1 MPARHCILGCHNF
14 HREVDAAIAA
24 EGWTDVSAVAFPAR
38 CGRPP
43 LSWDE
48 LRALLPDDCGQL
60 AVFGRA
66 CLQGLGDPPA
76 GFPPIRLMPQQQCFN
91 IVADPCLVNEAIGEG
106 GYLLTPAWLAN
117 WRERIADMGFTPET
131 AGGFFQDFSRKLVL
145 LDTGIDVE
153 AKARLAELAG
163 VVGLPAKR
171 IAVGLDRIRTL
182 LKTVVLDG
190 RLDQERRLRA
200 DAERHYKRELADRVS
215 AMDLL
220 AQLAKAREE
229 AEAIAAIE
237 DVFRMLFA
245 PDAWHYL
252 QVEQEQPLADPRVP
266 DEVFAALGELR
277 SPWAWTPSGKGFML
291 RIAHGER
298 CLGLIAVDGFA
309 FPEHRERYLN
319 LALAISGVC
328 ALAIDN
334 ARTHKRLVEAERMA
348 SLAVLVAGVAH
359 EINTPVGVGL
369 AAASILEKQS
379 ASIALRFSE
388 RHMTQSDLSSYLSAA
403 QEEAGLIRSNL
414 ERIGTLIDAFR
425 QVAVQGRLPEKR
437 RFRVGAMFR
446 DILATQGEQ
455 LAARNVEVALDCDDS
470 LEIESVA
477 ADWASILSN
486 LVANSL
492 QHGFRNRDRGRI
504 AIDVAA
510 TATQLRI
517 DYADDGG
524 GMKATARARI
534 FDPFF
539 TTDMQNGMGL
549 GMHLVYNL
557 VTHRFGGSITC
568 TSEPDKG
575 AQFHIEVPL

>member
-14 HREVDAAIAA
+14 HREVDAAIVA

-43 LSWDE
+43 VSWDE
-48 LRALLPDDCGQL
+48 LRALLPDDCAQMV
-60 AVFGRA
+60 VFGRA
-66 CLQGLGDPPA
+66 CLQGLGAPPA
-76 GFPPIRLMPQQQCFN
+76 GFPPVRLMPQQQCFN

-106 GYLLTPAWLAN
+106 GYLLTPGWLAN
-117 WRERIADMGFTPET
+117 WRERITEMGFTPET

-145 LDTGIDVE
+145 LDTGIDAE
-153 AKARLAELAG
+153 AKAQLAELAG

-171 IAVGLDRIRTL
+171 IAVGLDRVRLL
-182 LKTVVLDG
+182 LKSAVLDG
-190 RLDQERRLRA
+190 RLDQERRERVA
-200 DAERHYKRELADRVS
+200 AERDHKRELADRVS
-215 AMDLL
+215 ALDLL
-220 AQLAKAREE
+220 GQLARAREE

-245 PDAWHYL
+245 PESWHYL
-252 QVEQEQPLADPRVP
+252 RVEQELPLADPRVP
-266 DEVFAALGELR
+266 DDVFAALGELR
-277 SPWAWTPSGKGFML
+277 SPWAWTPSGRGFML

-298 CLGLIAVDGFA
+298 GLGLIAVDGLA
-309 FPEHRERYLN
+309 FPEQRERYLN

-379 ASIALRFSE
+379 ASLAQRFSE
-388 RHMTQSDLSSYLSAA
+388 RHMTQSDLTSYLNSA
-403 QEEAGLIRSNL
+403 QEEAGLIRANL

-425 QVAVQGRLPEKR
+425 QVAVQGRLPERR
-437 RFRVGAMFR
+437 RFRVGALFR

-455 LAARNVEVALDCDDS
+455 LTLHKVEVVLECDEG
-470 LEIESVA
+470 LEIESIA

-504 AIDVAA
+504 VITVAA
-510 TATQLRI
+510 NAGQLRI
-517 DYADDGG
+517 EYADDGR
-524 GMKATARARI
+524 GMTATARARI

-557 VTHRFGGSITC
+557 VTHRFGGSIAC
-568 TSEPDKG
+568 VSEPDKG
-575 AQFHIEVPL
+575 AQFLIEVPL